1 MSTPNRPRPQS
12 TSRVPGRRP
21 ATPSRAPIGTSQQ
34 RAQGRGYGK
43 GTPHS
48 PNALQ
53 QVRPDADAAASAAAD
68 TDALE
73 AAQSDVDG
81 LVGVYN
87 ILSTPFTDSGEL
99 DMESLRTLT
108 AATVE
113 MGVDG
118 ITVLGV
124 AGEAQKLLDDER
136 RAVMTTV
143 IEVVA
148 GRIPVIVGVSRDG
161 TTATIAACLEAQE
174 AGAMGVMVAPP
185 TFVQP
190 GPGLTQHFVAIG
202 DAIAIPI
209 ILQDFPIAN
218 AVTMSPQQMADLVHA
233 VPRISTI
240 KLEDAPTPLRISQT
254 LALLP
259 EHVSIVGG
267 LGGMYLLDELR
278 RGSSGTMTGFAY
290 PEALIDIVRAWDDD
304 DAERAEQIF
313 YSFLPLLMF
322 EGQPKLGV
330 AIRKEILRRRGLIA
344 SNHVRRPGPVLDP
357 GIADDLSATLRYMG
371 LEE

>member
-12 TSRVPGRRP
+12 KSRTQGRGP
-21 ATPSRAPIGTSQQ
+21 AARSHAGSPQ
-34 RAQGRGYGK
+34 RAQGQGQGQGHGRAQA
-43 GTPHS
+43 TP
-48 PNALQ
+48 PRAG
-53 QVRPDADAAASAAAD
+53 AAAAAAAPD
-68 TDALE
+68 VDLLA

-99 DMESLRTLT
+99 DMQSLRTLT
-108 AATVE
+108 AATVD

-190 GPGLTQHFVAIG
+190 GPGLTQHFAAIG
-202 DAIAIPI
+202 EAIAIPM
-209 ILQDFPIAN
+209 ILQDFPTVN
-218 AVTMSPQQMADLVHA
+218 GVTMSPQQMADLVRA

-240 KLEDAPTPLRISQT
+240 KLEDTPTPLRTAQT

-304 DAERAEQIF
+304 DSERAEQIY
-313 YSFLPLLMF
+313 YSFLPLLIF

-330 AIRKEILRRRGLIA
+330 AIRKEILRRRGFIA

-371 LEE
+371 LEA